1 VRVLIPARSDVPVV
15 QFASEALFDT
25 LLRHGVELWI
35 LPGTMLH
42 AKTAIVDDEFTTIGS
57 YNLDERSWRK
67 NLEINLAVQDQAFA
81 RHVRAWF
88 EHDLAGATRVDLA
101 SWRERSL
108 ARRGFEWASYAMRRL
123 W

>member
-1 VRVLIPARSDVPVV
+1 
-15 QFASEALFDT
+15 
-25 LLRHGVELWI
+25 
-35 LPGTMLH
+35 MLH
-42 AKTAIVDDEFTTIGS
+42 AKTAIIDDAFTTIGS

-88 EHDLAGATRVDLA
+88 EHDLAAATQVDIA
-101 SWRERSL
+101 GWRERSL